1 MSRKPKDKIKPQWM
15 RWYEDSFQADVRVR
29 YMKPMQRHLYRA
41 LIIQSFYCDTRPYLP
56 DDDDMLWMLA
66 DADSKEHWMQHA
78 ETVRGMFKPTEVD
91 GVKLLCHGK
100 VLREWENTVK
110 MYSGK
115 PAERNQIARGTHGQ
129 PKPTRGRT
137 KVGDNRTK
145 EQTRTDRN
153 RPETRGADTT
163 LPDVRGA
170 ERSEGDPKLA
180 DRQTSRH
187 QNQNTEAE
195 QEGSASA
202 SGVSESASQSA
213 SAAAPPPVPQ
223 KRNSSDSGQSSGRD
237 GHANGS
243 SPGSGTPVGSGNP
256 VTAKMQTFEDEEKTV
271 TYGTTYADLVSR
283 FWSIA
288 RKKPENGAFC
298 GKPEADDEQWMGAI
312 VRMHGTDKVKACL
325 DMLARSDYWGA
336 CEKGRL
342 TGIGGFQR
350 ALEAIWKQAQSYT
363 EKVKATAAARRK

>member
-1 MSRKPKDKIKPQWM
+1 MNRKPKDKIKPQWM

-41 LIIQSFYCDTRPYLP
+41 LIIQSFYCNTRPYLP
-56 DDDDMLWMLA
+56 DDDDILWMLA
-66 DADSKEHWMQHA
+66 DADSKEHWTQHA

-115 PAERNQIARGTHGQ
+115 SAERNQIARGTQGQ
-129 PKPTRGRT
+129 PKPTRGHQG
-137 KVGDNRTK
+137 GDNRT
-145 EQTRTDRN
+145 EEPTRTDRN
-153 RPETRGADTT
+153 RPETSGADTT

-170 ERSEGDPKLA
+170 ERSEGDPKLT
-180 DRQTSRH
+180 DRQTSIH

-195 QEGSASA
+195 QAGSASA
-202 SGVSESASQSA
+202 SGVSRSASQSA

-223 KRNSSDSGQSSGRD
+223 KRNGSDSGQSSGRD

-243 SPGSGTPVGSGNP
+243 SPGAGTLVGSGKP
-256 VTAKMQTFEDEEKTV
+256 VTAKMQTFEDEEKPV

-283 FWSIA
+283 FGHRPGEAGERRVLRQA
-288 RKKPENGAFC
+288 RGGRRAMDGRN
-298 GKPEADDEQWMGAI
+298 
-312 VRMHGTDKVKACL
+312 
-325 DMLARSDYWGA
+325 RSDARHRQGEGVDIA
-336 CEKGRL
+336 CP
-342 TGIGGFQR
+342 
-350 ALEAIWKQAQSYT
+350 
-363 EKVKATAAARRK
+363 V

>member
-1 MSRKPKDKIKPQWM
+1 MSRKPKEKIKPQWM
-15 RWYEDSFQADVRVR
+15 RWYEESFQSDVRVR

-78 ETVRGMFKPTEVD
+78 ETVRGMFKRTEVD

-100 VLREWENTVK
+100 VLREWGNTVK

-115 PAERNQIARGTHGQ
+115 SSERNLIARGTQGQ

-137 KVGDNRTK
+137 KVGDNRTE
-145 EQTRTDRN
+145 EQTRTDQN

-170 ERSEGDPKLA
+170 ERSEGHPKLA
-180 DRQTSRH
+180 DRRTSRH
-187 QNQNTEAE
+187 QNNEPE
-195 QEGSASA
+195 QAGSASA
-202 SGVSESASQSA
+202 SGVSQSANQSA
-213 SAAAPPPVPQ
+213 SAAAPPVPQ
-223 KRNSSDSGQSSGRD
+223 KRDGSDSGQSSGRD

-243 SPGSGTPVGSGNP
+243 SPGAGTPVGSGKP
-256 VTAKMQTFEDEEKTV
+256 VTAKMQTFEDEEKPV
-271 TYGTTYADLVSR
+271 TYGTTYADLVRR
-283 FWSIA
+283 FWTIA
-288 RKKPENGAFC
+288 AKKPENGKFM
-298 GKPEADDEQWMGAI
+298 GTPEVDNEQWMQAI
-312 VRMHGTDKVKACL
+312 VKVHGMEKVKACL
-325 DMLARSDYWGA
+325 DMLARSDYWGCHEQGKLA
-336 CEKGRL
+336 
-342 TGIGGFQR
+342 GIGGFQR
-350 ALEAIWKQAQSYT
+350 ALEAIWKQAHSYM

>member
-1 MSRKPKDKIKPQWM
+1 MKKEKIKPQWM

-56 DDDDMLWMLA
+56 DDDDKLWMLA

-115 PAERNQIARGTHGQ
+115 SAERNRIARGTQGQ

-137 KVGDNRTK
+137 KVGDNRT
-145 EQTRTDRN
+145 EERTRTDRN

-170 ERSEGDPKLA
+170 ERSEGDPKLTN
-180 DRQTSRH
+180 RQTSSH
-187 QNQNTEAE
+187 AEAE
-195 QEGSASA
+195 QAYSFSPCADPLGFAFA
-202 SGVSESASQSA
+202 RV
-213 SAAAPPPVPQ
+213 
-223 KRNSSDSGQSSGRD
+223 GR
-237 GHANGS
+237 
-243 SPGSGTPVGSGNP
+243 
-256 VTAKMQTFEDEEKTV
+256 FR
-271 TYGTTYADLVSR
+271 SR
-283 FWSIA
+283 
-288 RKKPENGAFC
+288 
-298 GKPEADDEQWMGAI
+298 
-312 VRMHGTDKVKACL
+312 L
-325 DMLARSDYWGA
+325 
-336 CEKGRL
+336 
-342 TGIGGFQR
+342 R
-350 ALEAIWKQAQSYT
+350 A
-363 EKVKATAAARRK
+363 